1 MTAPRAP
8 IVVGVDGSDTA
19 RAAVAWAAHA
29 AHLHERPL
37 RIVSALGAPTP
48 YGDGIRLPQ
57 SYFVDRD
64 RAVHTYL
71 DDAAHIARTEAP
83 DIDTT
88 TDVLEGPARPALLDA
103 ASSAHLIVV
112 GSRGLG
118 RVTAALAGSVAVAL
132 TAHAHCPVVV
142 VRNRAVPVVGDV
154 LVGVD
159 GTDNS
164 RPALAAA
171 FDEAT
176 LRGRTLAAVHTW
188 SPLSMS
194 TAFDDQLDLPWDE
207 VEVAEQAVL
216 AESLAGWTDRYP
228 DTPVTRAVV
237 RGNTAAI
244 LSERSVDAELLVVG
258 SHGRGGFAGML
269 LGSTSTT
276 LLHTVSCPLMIVR
289 TTSGR
294 PHTADQYVTVT

>member
-8 IVVGVDGSDTA
+8 IVVGIDGSDTS
-19 RAAVAWAAHA
+19 RAAVTWAAHT

-64 RAVHTYL
+64 RATHTHL
-71 DDAAHIARTEAP
+71 DDAARTAREEAP
-83 DIDTT
+83 DIDVT

-103 ASSAHLIVV
+103 ATTAHAIVV

-118 RVTAALAGSVAVAL
+118 RVTATLAGSVAVAL
-132 TAHAHCPVVV
+132 SAHAHCPVVV
-142 VRNRAVPVVGDV
+142 VRNHDVPAGGDIV
-154 LVGVD
+154 VGVD

-176 LRGRTLAAVHTW
+176 RRGRTLTAVHTW
-188 SPLSMS
+188 SPFSMS

-216 AESLAGWTDRYP
+216 AESLAGWADRYP
-228 DTPVTRAVV
+228 NTPVTRAVV
-237 RGNTAAI
+237 RGNTADI
-244 LSERSVDAELLVVG
+244 LAEHAAEAELLVVG

-269 LGSTSTT
+269 LGSTSAT
-276 LLHTVSCPLMIVR
+276 LLHSVSCPLMIVR
-289 TTSGR
+289 
-294 PHTADQYVTVT
+294 A